1 MGDRTMGDQ
10 TVARDDDDLIAA
22 AISVLPK
29 HVVWLASQGR
39 HRDAL
44 LAYARHRVDGSKNA
58 YLLALIG
65 LASDDALLL
74 PRGGRADA

>member
-1 MGDRTMGDQ
+1 MGERT
-10 TVARDDDDLIAA
+10 VERDDDDLIAD
-22 AISVLPK
+22 AIGVLPK
-29 HVVWLASQGR
+29 HVLWLASQGR

-44 LAYARHRVDGSKNA
+44 LAYARHRAGGSQKA

-74 PRGGRADA
+74 PRGGQEDA